1 MTMPVRAGIV
11 GANGFLGGELVR
23 LLATHPHVRL
33 TALVAGKSAGRRLSE
48 LRPALRGP
56 GDGLLESFDAD
67 ALASRCDVVFL
78 ALPHGESAVAG
89 RELLSR
95 GVRVIDLGSDFRIVD
110 PAAHTRW
117 YGKPPAAP
125 ELSAEAFY
133 GLPELTGGAP
143 ASARVIANPGC
154 FATALALTLAPLQPH
169 LVPGVDLT
177 IFGVTGSS
185 GSGIAPQDGTQHTLR
200 VNNFVAYK
208 PLKHQHMGELLQ
220 FLGARGVVPG
230 IRFVPHSLPAPRGI
244 HLTLVLRASEL
255 VGDAAAIYRSA
266 YAGKPLVDVV
276 DGAAAM
282 GATLLSVRT
291 LIGVQKVGDDV
302 VITTAID
309 NLLKGGSGQA
319 VQNLNLWYG
328 WDETAGLPLVGA
340 WP

>member
-1 MTMPVRAGIV
+1 MTTTVRAGIV

-23 LLATHPHVRL
+23 LLASHPFVQL

-56 GDGLLESFDAD
+56 GDGLLEAFDAD
-67 ALASRCDVVFL
+67 VLAQRCDVVFL

-89 RELLSR
+89 RELVAR

-110 PAAHTRW
+110 PAEHTRW

-143 ASARVIANPGC
+143 ATARVIANPGC

-169 LVPGVDLT
+169 LAAGVDVT

-208 PLKHQHMGELLQ
+208 PLEHQHMGELLQ
-220 FLGARGVVPG
+220 LLGQRGVVPG
-230 IRFVPHSLPAPRGI
+230 VRFVPHSLPAPRGI
-244 HLTLVLRASEL
+244 HLTLVLKASEL
-255 VGDAAAIYRSA
+255 DGDAQALYRAAYE
-266 YAGKPLVDVV
+266 GKPTVDVIE
-276 DGAAAM
+276 GAAAM

-291 LIGVQKVGDDV
+291 LIGVQKVGSDV

-328 WDETAGLPLVGA
+328 WDETVGLPLVGA